1 MALSSRRKIGI
12 PCDQKKD
19 KEMNNITVLIA
30 GDHRFRPYVANA
42 RRTTEALGYT
52 TMVFDLGDLGFGEPF
67 EGRVSDV
74 PLHTIPCKPR
84 LIRKALERVPAN
96 DYVIWLD
103 ADAIM
108 QQRVDEICQD
118 YDLGVTMREKFAQ
131 DPRVGAINAGIV
143 FARNT
148 PVMSKFLDLWTNRA
162 EELDGDQSALNSLIT
177 LEKAD
182 RDQLVSRHDI
192 RVQVF
197 PCAVYNN
204 FSFKDDMSQAKIIH
218 YKSKHRARYPM
229 P

>member
-1 MALSSRRKIGI
+1 
-12 PCDQKKD
+12 
-19 KEMNNITVLIA
+19 MNNITVLIA
-30 GDHRFRPYVANA
+30 GDHRFRHYVANA
-42 RRTTEALGYT
+42 RRTTEALGYDV
-52 TMVFDLGDLGFGEPF
+52 MVFDLGDLGFGEPF

-84 LIRKALERVPAN
+84 LIRRALERVPAN

-148 PVMSKFLDLWTNRA
+148 PAMLKFLDLWINRA

-182 RDQLVSRHDI
+182 RGQQVSRHGV

-204 FSFKDDMSQAKIIH
+204 FSFKDDMGQAKIIH
-218 YKSKHRARYPM
+218 YKSKHRDKYPLEDTHHG